1 MAPSIEV
8 EGNLP
13 MTNDRFDFHVIDSVY
28 GRNSDL
34 YSDVLGIHPTA
45 SRKEIR
51 AAFVCS
57 RDEFFQFQSQVEKG
71 YIVVTEGQ
79 LDFSKRRMDAVV
91 AAFRILHDS
100 DLRAFYDE
108 ARDKRLHHQ
117 SKSEPGDSEDP
128 VERAVHRALQKK
140 GRASRPRPNSRT
152 GMSPLQSSSGASTPD
167 SSDCEERSSHSP
179 TKQHTSRR
187 KSSTFNSTS
196 ERKTSRPNMS
206 DGESGSPR
214 SPTKKRTSQRK
225 TPPSSENPVSSDEER
240 RNSHSSTKN
249 CSPLPAK
256 SSRRT
261 ESPVYIMKEQ
271 NPTRRKG
278 QVSARSLFESDSDS
292 VSLHSHDIGASRNY
306 FKEAKSPG
314 LDTVS
319 TIATIDEDVSHFDLY
334 VNSCDDGSNS
344 LMATS
349 STDTT
354 EYEPTEQTDDASI
367 QESIAPSFYMYDD
380 DTTFAEEEEDLGELC
395 CSTNQ
400 RAIATRDLG
409 FVHRTRRFILAMKS
423 EIRGSINDTVTAVD
437 QVCNAFTLQEEDI
450 QAVTSK
456 IDRASKQL
464 KR

>member
-1 MAPSIEV
+1 MVLSIEV
-8 EGNLP
+8 AGNLP

-51 AAFVCS
+51 AAFVYS
-57 RDEFFQFQSQVEKG
+57 RDEFFQFQSQVENG

-91 AAFRILHDS
+91 AAFRILHDP
-100 DLRAFYDE
+100 DLRAFYDK
-108 ARDKRLHHQ
+108 ARDKRLHQ
-117 SKSEPGDSEDP
+117 SKSEPGDSEDL
-128 VERAVHRALQKK
+128 VEQAVHRALQKK
-140 GRASRPRPNSRT
+140 GRASRPRPSSRT

-167 SSDCEERSSHSP
+167 SSDCEGRTPHSP
-179 TKQHTSRR
+179 TKQCTSRH

-196 ERKTSRPNMS
+196 ARKTSRPNMS
-206 DGESGSPR
+206 EGESGSPR

-271 NPTRRKG
+271 NPTRRRE
-278 QVSARSLFESDSDS
+278 QLYARSLFESDSDS

-319 TIATIDEDVSHFDLY
+319 TIATINQDVSHFDLY
-334 VNSCDDGSNS
+334 VNSYDDGSNT
-344 LMATS
+344 LLATPS
-349 STDTT
+349 IDTT
-354 EYEPTEQTDDASI
+354 EYEPTERTDDVSI
-367 QESIAPSFYMYDD
+367 PESIAPSLYMYDD
-380 DTTFAEEEEDLGELC
+380 DTTFAEEEDLGELC
-395 CSTNQ
+395 CSTNH
-400 RAIATRDLG
+400 RAITTRDRG
-409 FVHRTRRFILAMKS
+409 FVYRTRRFILAVKS

-437 QVCNAFTLQEEDI
+437 QVCNAFTLQEKDI

-456 IDRASKQL
+456 IDKASKQL